1 MKKYTLEE
9 IKAMLSKNNFFT
21 YTYETPIGKYAY
33 KHAYDYDQDSDTLNC
48 KEAIRD
54 TIIYGARWVIDHL
67 K

>member
-33 KHAYDYDQDSDTLNC
+33 KHAYDYD
-48 KEAIRD
+48 
-54 TIIYGARWVIDHL
+54 
-67 K
+67 